1 MSITIPPATPTATG
15 APVLL
20 VHGMASS
27 FELNWREPGWVD
39 LLAEAGR
46 EVIGVDLLGHGT
58 APRPHDPDDY
68 VRLEDRVLDAL
79 PASGPVEAIGF
90 SLGAMTLLR
99 AAIAAPER
107 FSKLVVAGIGGGI
120 FESRGPATELADA
133 IAKGE
138 PIEGGMASLFVQ
150 FSNHPDNDR
159 LALAACMRADRPAID
174 RSALATI
181 TCPVLVVLGDQDEAG
196 DPSALVEAFPDARLQ
211 MLRNT
216 EHFGTPRSF
225 AFIDAALE
233 FLDAVPA

>member
-1 MSITIPPATPTATG
+1 VSISIPPATPAPTG
-15 APVLL
+15 DPVLL
-20 VHGMASS
+20 VHGVASS
-27 FELNWREPGWVD
+27 FELNWREPGWVE
-39 LLAEAGR
+39 LLAESGR

-58 APRPHDPDDY
+58 APKPHDPAAY
-68 VRLEDRVLDAL
+68 VRLEDRVLEAL
-79 PASGPVEAIGF
+79 PASGTVAGVGF

-99 AAIAAPER
+99 AAIAGPER
-107 FSKLVVAGIGGGI
+107 FSRLVIAGIGSGV
-120 FESRGPATELADA
+120 FETRGPATELAEA

-150 FSNHPDNDR
+150 FANHPDNDR
-159 LALAACMRADRPAID
+159 LAIAACMGAERPAID
-174 RSALATI
+174 RAALGTI

-196 DPSALVEAFPDARLQ
+196 DPTALVEAFPDASLK

-225 AFIDAALE
+225 AFIDATLE

>member
-1 MSITIPPATPTATG
+1 VSITIPPATPTASG
-15 APVLL
+15 DPVLL

-39 LLAEAGR
+39 LLTEAGR

-58 APRPHDPDDY
+58 APRPHEPEAY
-68 VRLEDRVLDAL
+68 VTLEDGVLDAL
-79 PASGPVEAIGF
+79 PPTGTVEAVGF

-99 AAIAAPER
+99 AAIARPDR
-107 FSKLVVAGIGGGI
+107 FSRLVIAGIGSGV
-120 FESRGPATELADA
+120 FQSRGPATELADA
-133 IAKGE
+133 IAAGT
-138 PIEGGMASLFVQ
+138 PVEGGMASLFVQ

-174 RSALATI
+174 RAALATI

-196 DPSALVEAFPDARLQ
+196 DPAELVAAFPDARLV

-225 AFIDAALE
+225 AFIDATLE
-233 FLDAVPA
+233 FLGAVPA

>member
-1 MSITIPPATPTATG
+1 M
-15 APVLL
+15 LL

-58 APRPHDPDDY
+58 APRPHEPEAY

-79 PASGPVEAIGF
+79 PASGHGRRRRLQP
-90 SLGAMTLLR
+90 R
-99 AAIAAPER
+99 RDDPAPGRHRPPDR
-107 FSKLVVAGIGGGI
+107 FSKLVVAGIGGGV
-120 FESRGPATELADA
+120 FETRGPATELADA

-174 RSALATI
+174 RAALADHHL
-181 TCPVLVVLGDQDEAG
+181 PGAG
-196 DPSALVEAFPDARLQ
+196 RARRPGRGRRPGSALVEAFPDARLK

-225 AFIDAALE
+225 AFIDATLE